1 MNRKIFSY
9 PYIIWI
15 IGFTI
20 IPLIFIFIKAMT
32 NADGGFTTENI
43 LAIFDPIHRK
53 ALISSVELAFI
64 ATAICIL
71 LAYPLALLL
80 RGSKM
85 SSQKLMLFILILP
98 MWMNFILRLLALQML
113 ISNNGII
120 NFVLTHLGFNPLQMI
135 NTKGAIVFG
144 MVYDY
149 LPYMILPILNAITA
163 IPEDYIEA
171 SKDLGGGRWQTFK
184 KIILPLSLPGVGSG
198 ITMVFVPSMT
208 EFVIANILGG
218 GKILLLGNVIE
229 QEFITSM
236 NWNLGSGLSM
246 SLMVF
251 IVITTLLLGNK
262 DSNDRGFAL

>member
-1 MNRKIFSY
+1 MNRKSLSY

-20 IPLIFIFIKAMT
+20 IPLIFIFGKALT
-32 NADGGFTTENI
+32 GSDGSFTMENL
-43 LAIFDPIHRK
+43 LAIADPIHRK
-53 ALISSVELAFI
+53 ALFASVELAFI

-80 RGSKM
+80 RGSNV
-85 SSQKLMLFILILP
+85 SNQKLMLFILILP
-98 MWMNFILRLLALQML
+98 MWMNFILRILALQML

-120 NFVLTHLGFNPLQMI
+120 NFILTHLGFNPLQMI

-171 SKDLGGGRWQTFK
+171 SKDLGGGRWQTFR

-246 SLMVF
+246 SLMIF

-262 DSNDRGFAL
+262 NSNDRGFAL